1 MKLMGFTP
9 LFVLVVLMTELS
21 GQAYA
26 GSATN
31 VSGLYYTGRNVS
43 DTLQSGGGRDA
54 NWDVTYAY
62 VGGARFRNE
71 STYTSVAG
79 AYVLSSTANSGGTAN
94 YIDAAYVPNTSSAQW
109 ITAPGA
115 MTSATGGTVNVG
127 GDNLPGN
134 GTTGTNIATYVYQL
148 AFTVTGTGT
157 GVVTNAISMSLT
169 VAADDAYEIY
179 ITSNAVTMNTGG
191 VVSSQYAAS
200 GSGTNA
206 WNNTTSQTLTNTG
219 GGANTTFNIG
229 TNYLTVVVHNS
240 NSVTGDSLSA
250 ANNPSGLLMYQ
261 VGAVATID
269 GRPVPE
275 VGTWLPLFGAVGLY
289 AALTWRRGR
298 ANNPLQAA

>member
-1 MKLMGFTP
+1 MKLMGFSP
-9 LFVLVVLMTELS
+9 LFVLVVLTTEL
-21 GQAYA
+21 GGHAYA

-31 VSGLYYTGRNVS
+31 VSGLYYTGLS
-43 DTLQSGGGRDA
+43 GSGALQSGGGRDA
-54 NWDVTYAY
+54 HWDVINAY
-62 VGGARFRNE
+62 VGGARFGGE
-71 STYTSVAG
+71 STYTSLAG

-115 MTSATGGTVNVG
+115 MTSVTGGTVNVG

-134 GTTGTNIATYVYQL
+134 GTTGTNIATFVYQL
-148 AFTVTGTGT
+148 PFTIAGTGT
-157 GVVTNAISMSLT
+157 GVVTNVISMSLT

-179 ITSNAVTMNTGG
+179 VTSNALKMSAGGAVTA
-191 VVSSQYAAS
+191 QYAAS

-206 WNNTTSQTLTNTG
+206 WNNTTSLTLTNSG
-219 GGANTTFNIG
+219 AGANTTFNIG
-229 TNYLTVVVHNS
+229 INYLTVVVHNS
-240 NSVTGDSLSA
+240 NGVTGDSLSA
-250 ANNPSGLLMYQ
+250 ANNASGLLMYQ

-289 AALTWRRGR
+289 AAFAWRRGR
-298 ANNPLQAA
+298 TNNPLQAA